1 MQRDL
6 ILGILI
12 ADSTKLLLICNLFT
26 NAKAADTAIFFF
38 ADSTKTLMQRELILG
53 FLIVDSLMQN
63 QLILGNLKKDPT
75 LRTQI

>member
-38 ADSTKTLMQRELILG
+38 ADSTKTLMQRELI
-53 FLIVDSLMQN
+53 VDSLMQN